1 MTDLNVLSF
10 IGSVQDFEGIFSL
23 AKDLTRG
30 REDPKGEEKFILK
43 LKEVACLPNSNDIKL
58 FSSI

>member
-30 REDPKGEEKFILK
+30 REDQKGEEKFILK
-43 LKEVACLPNSNDIKL
+43 LKEGACLPNSNDIKL
-58 FSSI
+58 FSSV